1 MKKMTDEEMNYYI
14 THRVARN
21 GNKTYRAVPMPEEVL
36 AERRA
41 FMRQILKGSSF
52 RNATNDELDNMLI
65 LPKDNS
71 YFVEDTRGYQFYLST
86 SKISYEQGEERI
98 ERAMIPPEYNRKYM
112 SSFNW
117 NLYGED
123 TGQQSKIVGKFIF
136 NYNEFKNKGMG
147 LYIYSKAKGSG
158 KTMLSCII
166 LNEISSKYGANTKFV
181 TATEYLSMTKKSYKG
196 SDEEVN
202 MIRRAGLLVMDD
214 IGTQLSREWID
225 STFYELVN
233 YRYNNKMPTIYT
245 SNIPIDSLKMDERI
259 TDRIERNTIMLKI
272 PEKSIRKIRGDN
284 EKAEFMKKIGI

>member
-1 MKKMTDEEMNYYI
+1 MTNEEMNNYI
-14 THRVARN
+14 THRVEKPD
-21 GNKTYRAVPMPEEVL
+21 NKTYRAVPMPEEVL

-41 FMRQILKGSSF
+41 FIRQILKDSSF

-65 LPKDNS
+65 LPTDNS
-71 YFVEDTRGYQFYLST
+71 YLVEDTKGYQFYLST

-112 SSFNW
+112 SSFKW

-123 TGQQSKIVGKFIF
+123 TEELKNIVAKFIF
-136 NYNEFKNKGMG
+136 NYKEFKENGMG

-166 LNEISSKYGANTKFV
+166 LNEISSKHGVNTKFV
-181 TATEYLSMTKKSYKG
+181 TATDYLTMTKQSYRG

-202 MIRRAGLLVMDD
+202 MIRRAGLLVVDD

-245 SNIPIDSLKMDERI
+245 SNIPIDNLKMDERI
-259 TDRIERNTIMLKI
+259 TDRIERNTIMVKI
-272 PEKSIRKIRGDN
+272 PEKSIRKINGDK
-284 EKAEFMKKIGI
+284 EKAEFMRKIGI